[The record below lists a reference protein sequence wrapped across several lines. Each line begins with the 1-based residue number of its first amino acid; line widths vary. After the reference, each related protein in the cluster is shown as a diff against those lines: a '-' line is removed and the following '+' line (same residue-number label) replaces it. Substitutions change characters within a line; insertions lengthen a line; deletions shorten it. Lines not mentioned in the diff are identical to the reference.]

1 MKKFLIFLLVFS
13 TVTSCR
19 SQTEEPTPNP
29 ALGGPCEGCEAIFE
43 YGDQTLDPIDTL
55 PAFAENEPRL
65 KITGTVFQADA
76 KTPAPNVILY
86 IYHTNRKGIYETRG
100 DEQGWA
106 KRHGYIRG
114 WIKTDASGRYSFYT
128 FRPASYP
135 NGREPQHIH
144 ITVKEPGKKE
154 YYLDDFLFTDDPYLT
169 SEIRNNRS
177 NRGGSGIVTPKAEGD
192 LFLVRRDIV
201 LGRSIPHY
209 E

>member
-29 ALGGPCEGCEAIFE
+29 ALGGPCEGCEAIYE
-43 YGDQTLDPIDTL
+43 YGDQFLDALDTL

-169 SEIRNNRS
+169 SEIKNNRT

-201 LGRSIPHY
+201 LGRNIPHY

>member
-29 ALGGPCEGCEAIFE
+29 ALGGPCEGCEAIYE
-43 YGDQTLDPIDTL
+43 YGDQFLDAIDTL

-65 KITGTVFQADA
+65 KITGTVLQADA